1 MDECKH
7 VLVGLD
13 ISTTDISTIRYAGLI
28 SHLTPAERVTFLH
41 VSRELDVAESREIRY
56 PQLPEPLSVFV
67 KARLQDTVTKYFHG
81 HPDTEVT
88 WEVEEGT
95 PLTACLHWA
104 HHHDVDLILVGKTP
118 HSVLPG
124 QLARRAPCPVL
135 AVPASAPPRITRL
148 LVPVDFSEHA
158 AAALDLALVVAR
170 TYGVTS
176 IVCQHVYDVP
186 HAYHVAGLVDD
197 ALSALPRQH
206 AQKEYDAFMT
216 RFDLSGITVKPLLT
230 QHARIATGIQESA
243 VAEGV
248 DLIIMGARGR
258 TVAAA
263 MFLGSVTEKL
273 LQVTSV
279 PLWVVLKKGERL
291 GLLDALLH
299 HA

>member
-1 MDECKH
+1 MYECKH

-28 SHLTPAERVTFLH
+28 SRLTPAERVTFLH

-56 PQLPEPLSVFV
+56 PQLPEPLSVFI
-67 KARLQDTVTKYFHG
+67 KARLEDTVTEHFHG
-81 HPDTEVT
+81 SPDTEVV
-88 WEVEEGT
+88 WDVEQGT
-95 PLTACLHWA
+95 PLTAFLHRA
-104 HHHDVDLILVGKTP
+104 RHRDVDLILVGKTP

-124 QLARRAPCPVL
+124 QLARKAPCPVL
-135 AVPASAPPRITRL
+135 AVPASAPPQITRL
-148 LVPVDFSEHA
+148 LVPIDFSELA
-158 AAALDLALVVAR
+158 AAALDMALVVAR
-170 TYGVTS
+170 AYGVTS

-186 HAYHVAGLVDD
+186 HAYHLAGLADD
-197 ALSALPRQH
+197 EIGTLLRQH

-216 RFDLSGITVKPLLT
+216 RFDLSGVSVKPLLT
-230 QHARIATGIQESA
+230 QHARVATGLQESA
-243 VAEGV
+243 MAEGV

-263 MFLGSVTEKL
+263 MLLGSVTEKL

-279 PLWVVLKKGERL
+279 PLWVVISKGERL
-291 GLLDALLH
+291 GLLDAWLH